1 MENWKILT
9 DKNTTDRPPE
19 KSNSEQRVI
28 PVIEEHLHVGTKT
41 VETGRVH
48 ISKKVLT
55 ENYDAEL
62 LVLKEEVIVEKK
74 PINQYIDG
82 DAPGIRLD
90 GDTTIIPVIKEVI
103 VKRLLLVEELHI
115 TKRRTESIVPVHE
128 QLRKEE
134 VTVTRTDIADKGEN
148 L

>member
-1 MENWKILT
+1 MENWKLT
-9 DKNTTDRPPE
+9 PE
-19 KSNSEQRVI
+19 KMAAGEEETVHKDGKII
-28 PVIEEHLHVGTKT
+28 PIMEEHLHVGTKM

-48 ISKKVLT
+48 VSKKVLT
-55 ENYDAEL
+55 ENYDADL
-62 LVLKEEVIVEKK
+62 TILKEEVTVEKR
-74 PINQYIDG
+74 PVNQYIDG

-115 TKRRTESIVPVHE
+115 TKRRTETVVPVHE

-134 VTVTRTDIADKGEN
+134 VTVTRIESPDTGG